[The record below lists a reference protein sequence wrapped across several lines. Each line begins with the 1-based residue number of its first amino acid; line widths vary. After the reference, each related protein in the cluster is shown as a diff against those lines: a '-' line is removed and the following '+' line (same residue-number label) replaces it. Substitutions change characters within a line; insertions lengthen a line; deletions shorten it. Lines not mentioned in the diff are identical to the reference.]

1 MATTRTIL
9 ALETNATTLAHFLP
23 FEIVVLHTFNARSE
37 RQSAKNTCGTCIL
50 WHGCHHK
57 ITHTEVLVVHTE
69 DMRISYTIFAENP
82 KQNISLNLEADGRII
97 FNGSQDIEWTSI
109 MGSFASKQPYSMHAG
124 NKKKKSTALLQTK
137 YVSDKHSSFNR
148 SNVNRMDYELYDNQY
163 VEVIQEHQVDYF
175 FIETWPPSL
184 KVYFCPLTVCIAG
197 LSGRAV

>member
-82 KQNISLNLEADGRII
+82 KQKISLNLEADGRII

-124 NKKKKSTALLQTK
+124 NKKKSQRRCYKRNTFQINTVLSTDLMSTEWTTSYMTISMSK
-137 YVSDKHSSFNR
+137 
-148 SNVNRMDYELYDNQY
+148 
-163 VEVIQEHQVDYF
+163 
-175 FIETWPPSL
+175 
-184 KVYFCPLTVCIAG
+184 
-197 LSGRAV
+197 